1 MYDNIEEKLLYTK
14 IMGWSLL
21 WGLQNLFLTSVVNH
35 NNYKVQVAPER
46 LSVTSLLGL
55 DLEELT

>member
-1 MYDNIEEKLLYTK
+1 MGEKLLYTK

-35 NNYKVQVAPER
+35 NNYKVQVAPDPER

>member
-1 MYDNIEEKLLYTK
+1 MGEKLLYTK